1 MPWRGDL
8 AGGYDEAMGIPALE
22 IQKFMPIWLFYGF
35 VAAILATFLIV
46 VFVLATTSRQ
56 RDENTK

>member
-1 MPWRGDL
+1 L